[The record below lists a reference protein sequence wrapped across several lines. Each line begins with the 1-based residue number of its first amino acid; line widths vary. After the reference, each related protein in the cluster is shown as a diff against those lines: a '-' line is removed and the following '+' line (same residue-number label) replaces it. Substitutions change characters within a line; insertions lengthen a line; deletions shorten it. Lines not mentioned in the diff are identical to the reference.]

1 LPAEK
6 DMLDLAYG
14 LTDTSRLGC
23 QIELTKDMDG
33 MIVTVPHGVNNM
45 W

>member
-1 LPAEK
+1 
-6 DMLDLAYG
+6 MLDLAYG

-23 QIELTKDMDG
+23 QIELTEEMDG
-33 MIVTVPHGVNNM
+33 MIVTVPDGVNNM